1 VIRREENKLM
11 SKYRLPVAALGLGL
25 AVVAS
30 ACDNSKL
37 TDVNKNPNAPLNVS
51 PNLLFPAATVASVN
65 AIRDAIEITPSTF
78 AHWPQYL
85 AEYQYPEISYY
96 QFRPTTADSW
106 WTTFYAGPL
115 EDYQQALR
123 QTTATQHPN
132 QTAPILVMRAWTYS
146 VMTGMWG
153 DIPFTEA
160 NKGDEGGTITPVY
173 DTQKVIYDSL
183 LKNLADASTMVEA
196 SSPYTFKGYDP
207 VYDGDIE
214 KWAKFANS
222 LRARLGMNLSKVDPA
237 RAQQEVAAA
246 FAAGGMASNDDNA
259 QISWPGDNVN
269 DNPWYENQK
278 EGIGTRD
285 DARFSVTFIDTLNHL
300 NDPRLPVFARP
311 VQTADCGT
319 AVGCTPLAASGYR
332 GMPNGLL
339 AGDAGA
345 WGTRSSRLGAQ
356 VFAATQ
362 PSYIMTYAEY
372 QFILAE
378 AAERGWIAGS
388 AATFYTNGIRASMA
402 QWGVDD
408 DAAITAYLAQPRV
421 AYAGGAAGL
430 AQIGV
435 QKWIALFTQG
445 FEAWSE
451 WRRTGYPN
459 LTPALNAKTADGQ
472 IPRRVIYPQT
482 EQSFNNTNLQAAI
495 TSQGGSDALNKRIW
509 IDKP

>member
-11 SKYRLPVAALGLGL
+11 SKHTLPVVSLGL
-25 AVVAS
+25 ALAFAAT

-37 TDVNKNPNAPLNVS
+37 TDVNRNPNAPASVS
-51 PNLLFPAATVASVN
+51 PELLFPAGAVASVN
-65 AIRDAIEITPSTF
+65 VIRNDLEITPSAF
-78 AHWPQYL
+78 VHWPQYL
-85 AEYQYPEISYY
+85 AEYQYPEISFY
-96 QFRPTTADSW
+96 QFRPTTADAW
-106 WTTFYAGPL
+106 WNSFYSGPL

-123 QTTATQHPN
+123 QTIKLDRPN
-132 QTAPILVMRAWTYS
+132 QTAPILIMRAWTYS

-153 DIPFTEA
+153 DIPFSEA

-183 LKNLADASTMVEA
+183 LKNLADASTMMDP
-196 SSPYTFKGYDP
+196 SSPYTFEGHDP
-207 VYDGDIE
+207 VYDGDLD
-214 KWAKFANS
+214 KWAKFAVS

-246 FAAGGMASNDDNA
+246 FAAGGMESNADNA
-259 QISWPGDNVN
+259 EIVWPGDNVN

-300 NDPRLPVFARP
+300 NDPRLQVFARP
-311 VQTADCGT
+311 VQTASCGP
-319 AVGCTPLAASGYR
+319 AVGCTPVAAGGYR

-339 AGDAGA
+339 AGDAGY
-345 WGTRSSRLGAQ
+345 WGTRSSRLGPQ
-356 VFAATQ
+356 IFAADQ

-378 AAERGWIAGS
+378 AAERGWLAGS
-388 AATFYTNGIRASMA
+388 AATFYENGVRASMA
-402 QWGVDD
+402 QWGVTDG
-408 DAAITAYLAQPRV
+408 AAIDAYLAQPRV

-459 LTPALNAKTADGQ
+459 LTPAENAKTSDGQ

-495 TSQGGSDALNKRIW
+495 TSQGGSDALNKRVW